1 LTSLSNPVQRFFCFV
16 GFGIGD
22 CRCVQWL

>member
-1 LTSLSNPVQRFFCFV
+1 VQRFFCFV